1 MSKDRQNIP
10 CANLLMG
17 SMRSMGYT
25 FEAAIADI
33 IDNSIS
39 AHSENVQLLFPT
51 NPLETLALGILD
63 DGEGI
68 SNDDLF
74 EAMRYGSSSSEDVRA
89 VDDLGRFGL
98 GMKSAS
104 MSQCRVL
111 TVASKYKGKVS
122 AYTWDFDYILLK
134 KDWIIKEHTSE
145 EIESIPHMERLK
157 SQEQG
162 TLVVWQNFDVL
173 SKSSDG
179 QVFETLNEYKDSVS
193 NYMALIFHRFLN
205 SKGKSHFNL
214 FVNNAK
220 ISGRDPFLENHPKTT
235 TKKEVQI
242 AIQDS
247 DGVERQILVKPFILP
262 YASDLKKHDRALV
275 GGVESLRSKQGFY
288 IYRSNRLIVWGTW
301 FGMKPRSE
309 LTKNARIRVDIP
321 NTLDDIWK
329 IDVKKQTAFIPK
341 RIQNQLK
348 RMVNEAFEISINK
361 QTHRGRRDNLAD
373 IDYVWNRIVTRENQ
387 YYYQVNRESELF
399 KMVKDHINAE
409 GSVYLDLLVREI
421 EQNLPLQQIYI
432 DKSNEAIYDDDE
444 DKASRLKDI
453 LNLGI
458 TMIDAV
464 KSLNTKTTEKAISD
478 LMKMEPFCKYASI
491 EDKLK
496 KYFKDETDRYTI

>member
-1 MSKDRQNIP
+1 
-10 CANLLMG
+10 
-17 SMRSMGYT
+17 
-25 FEAAIADI
+25 
-33 IDNSIS
+33 
-39 AHSENVQLLFPT
+39 
-51 NPLETLALGILD
+51 
-63 DGEGI
+63 
-68 SNDDLF
+68 
-74 EAMRYGSSSSEDVRA
+74 
-89 VDDLGRFGL
+89 
-98 GMKSAS
+98 
-104 MSQCRVL
+104 
-111 TVASKYKGKVS
+111 
-122 AYTWDFDYILLK
+122 
-134 KDWIIKEHTSE
+134 
-145 EIESIPHMERLK
+145 
-157 SQEQG
+157 
-162 TLVVWQNFDVL
+162 
-173 SKSSDG
+173 
-179 QVFETLNEYKDSVS
+179 
-193 NYMALIFHRFLN
+193 
-205 SKGKSHFNL
+205 
-214 FVNNAK
+214 
-220 ISGRDPFLENHPKTT
+220 
-235 TKKEVQI
+235 
-242 AIQDS
+242 
-247 DGVERQILVKPFILP
+247 
-262 YASDLKKHDRALV
+262 V